1 MIKQL
6 QKCWAAMNPEK
17 PAAKGKGKAK
27 TTATRKKKAAPQS
40 ESSEEEP
47 LASQP
52 AGKEKKKRVTKT
64 AVKKADK
71 PIPLTVEQLNT
82 EFEKMFLEPDN
93 YIKVLRYEVCGST
106 FRHTVHADF
115 ALFSHSISKNW
126 SPWAPKEVLSTEG
139 GRTYSRGTSMIRQ
152 VSSVS

>member
-27 TTATRKKKAAPQS
+27 PTTRKKKATPQS

-47 LASQP
+47 LASQ
-52 AGKEKKKRVTKT
+52 AAVKEKKKRATKA

-71 PIPLTVEQLNT
+71 PVALTVEQLNL

-93 YIKVLRYEVCGST
+93 YIKVLRYEVCGLT
-106 FRHTVHADF
+106 FCYTAFADF
-115 ALFSHSISKNW
+115 TLSSHSISKNW
-126 SPWAPKEVLSTEG
+126 LPWALKEV
-139 GRTYSRGTSMIRQ
+139 
-152 VSSVS
+152 